1 MRECENARMREC
13 ENARMRECENARM
26 RECENARMREC
37 ENARMRECENARR
50 YADWGLS
57 IHKYWIVD
65 KFLGD
70 WGLKFF
76 EKELFLLDFV
86 ELNHKSWLNGLNFH

>member
-13 ENARMRECENARM
+13 ENARMRECEKI
-26 RECENARMREC
+26 
-37 ENARMRECENARR
+37 
-50 YADWGLS
+50 GLS

-86 ELNHKSWLNGLNFH
+86 ELNHKSWLNGLKFH